1 MNATPLLRAVVA
13 GVVVALVATTTPTP
27 VQARVVGTEEALAA
41 AAAADASSGVAGPRH
56 DRASIDALLAR
67 DDVRA
72 QLESLGVDPQQARER
87 VQALDDLQ
95 VQALADRLEQM
106 PAGGSVLGVVFL
118 VFVILLVTDI
128 LGFTRVFPFTRP
140 IR

>member
-1 MNATPLLRAVVA
+1 MQTRPLLRAVVA
-13 GVVVALVATTTPTP
+13 GVVVALVATTTPAP
-27 VQARVVGTEEALAA
+27 LQARVIGTEEALAA
-41 AAAADASSGVAGPRH
+41 AAPQASPLRY

-72 QLESLGVDPQQARER
+72 QLEALGVDPQDARAR
-87 VQALDDLQ
+87 VQALDDAQ
-95 VQALADRLEQM
+95 AQALAERLDEM
-106 PAGGSVLGVVFL
+106 PAGGSVLGVVFM

>member
-1 MNATPLLRAVVA
+1 MNASPLLRAVVA

-41 AAAADASSGVAGPRH
+41 AEGLPQRH

-72 QLESLGVDPQQARER
+72 QLEALGVDPQEARAR
-87 VQALDDLQ
+87 VQALDDAQ
-95 VQALADRLEQM
+95 AQALAGQLDEM
-106 PAGGSVLGVVFL
+106 PAGGGVLGVVFT
-118 VFVILLVTDI
+118 VFIILLVTDI
-128 LGFTRVFPFTRP
+128 LGFTRVFSFTRP

>member
-1 MNATPLLRAVVA
+1 MNAHPLLRAIVA
-13 GVVVALVATTTPTP
+13 GVVVALVATTTPAP
-27 VQARVVGTEEALAA
+27 VQARIIGTEEALAA
-41 AAAADASSGVAGPRH
+41 AQVDTAATAVPARRTLDSW
-56 DRASIDALLAR
+56 LAR
-67 DDVRA
+67 DEVRA
-72 QLESLGVDPQQARER
+72 QLESLGVDPGQARAR
-87 VQALDDLQ
+87 VQALDDAQ
-95 VQALADRLEQM
+95 AQALAERLDEM

>member
-1 MNATPLLRAVVA
+1 MNASPLLRAVVA
-13 GVVVALVATTTPTP
+13 SVVVALVATTVPAPT
-27 VQARVVGTEEALAA
+27 QARIVGTEEAL
-41 AAAADASSGVAGPRH
+41 GTVAETSPPRH

-72 QLESLGVDPQQARER
+72 QLEALGVDPQEARAR
-87 VQALDDLQ
+87 VQALDDA
-95 VQALADRLEQM
+95 QAQTLAERLDRM
-106 PAGGSVLGVVFL
+106 PAGGSVLGVAFL

>member
-1 MNATPLLRAVVA
+1 MNASPLLRAVVA
-13 GVVVALVATTTPTP
+13 GVVVALVASTTPAP
-27 VQARVVGTEEALAA
+27 LQARVIGTEEALAA
-41 AAAADASSGVAGPRH
+41 AAPEPVPLRY

-72 QLESLGVDPQQARER
+72 QLEALGVDPQDARAR
-87 VQALDDLQ
+87 VQALDDAQ
-95 VQALADRLEQM
+95 AQALAERLDEM

>member
-1 MNATPLLRAVVA
+1 MTASPLLRAVVA
-13 GVVVALVATTTPTP
+13 GVVVALVASTTPAP
-27 VQARVVGTEEALAA
+27 LQARVIGTDEALAA
-41 AAAADASSGVAGPRH
+41 AAPEAVPLRY

-72 QLESLGVDPQQARER
+72 QLEALGVDPQDARAR
-87 VQALDDLQ
+87 VQALDDAQ
-95 VQALADRLEQM
+95 AQALAERLDEM